1 MTPHWIAW
9 RAAGTALRSPGL
21 DLPPPA
27 SLGFT
32 LPLAVAYRDLS
43 GPFAIDA
50 TVTSWR
56 MAAASDEGPAIRL
69 TLGTGTLHD
78 ADKGAFPLDGIELS
92 MRVARDGLEPLA
104 VLNPGVLSEFQQE
117 GLLDAISSYLNSVSL
132 PARALGDHP

>member
-1 MTPHWIAW
+1 M
-9 RAAGTALRSPGL
+9 

-43 GPFAIDA
+43 GPFAVDA
-50 TVTSWR
+50 TVTAWR
-56 MAAASDEGPAIRL
+56 RSPASGEGPAITL

-78 ADKGAFPLDGIELS
+78 ADKGSFPLDGFELS
-92 MRVARDGLEPLA
+92 MRVAGGRFEPLA

-117 GLLDAISSYLNSVSL
+117 GLLDAVSSYLNSVAS
-132 PARALGDHP
+132 PARALGGHP